1 MKGSELEKSCSYLE
15 EGTIHA
21 RIEDGTR
28 KKRKRITRGD
38 DHLFPNSELQVDD
51 SGSITV
57 EGAPVIAFPLP
68 GESTSDGQV
77 TVPSVRM
84 EQRIT
89 GRKVGGIAVG

>member
-1 MKGSELEKSCSYLE
+1 MEKSGSYLE
-15 EGTIHA
+15 ESTIHA

-57 EGAPVIAFPLP
+57 EGAFVITFPLP

-89 GRKVGGIAVG
+89 GRKVGGIAIG

>member
-1 MKGSELEKSCSYLE
+1 MEKSGSYLE

-21 RIEDGTR
+21 RIEDSTR

-38 DHLFPNSELQVDD
+38 DHLFPNSELQMDD

-57 EGAPVIAFPLP
+57 EGALVITFPLP
-68 GESTSDGQV
+68 GESASDGQV

-84 EQRIT
+84 KEWIT
-89 GRKVGGIAVG
+89 GRKVGGIAIG